1 MVPSAEDLRPANGK
15 ESGPRWH
22 CVLMFTR
29 QVASAH
35 ASRMRDSCCPPCAAE
50 LVKRATCWPKWA
62 SARCC
67 RTSSMSEYLPMA
79 TSGPNCSSWKAR
91 ISLVTGYITE
101 GNTSVRSV
109 SPPRS
114 LITFAPLD
122 LASSTSSAR
131 YPGLSGSG
139 SGVMAFLPKGG
150 PAGSAAIAPEKRLQN
165 SSATDS
171 WSMISLMAVQR
182 WPLNAVLPARHS
194 FTATSRS
201 ASGSTMPRFLPSSDS
216 RLRKRCGCGCSRM
229 SESAALEEP
238 MNANRST
245 LPERMIGGMV
255 SRPRPAT
262 KFTTPFG
269 KHSAYTSMVS
279 TWARPPRLGIFMT
292 TEFPQRSAGM
302 RVA

>member
-1 MVPSAEDLRPANGK
+1 
-15 ESGPRWH
+15 
-22 CVLMFTR
+22 
-29 QVASAH
+29 
-35 ASRMRDSCCPPCAAE
+35 
-50 LVKRATCWPKWA
+50 
-62 SARCC
+62 
-67 RTSSMSEYLPMA
+67 MA
-79 TSGPNCSSWKAR
+79 TRGPNCSSWKAR

-114 LITFAPLD
+114 LITFAPLEV
-122 LASSTSSAR
+122 ASSTSSAR
-131 YPGLSGSG
+131 YLGFSGSG
-139 SGVMAFLPKGG
+139 KGVMALWPKGG
-150 PAGSAAIAPEKRLQN
+150 PAGRAAIASEKRLQK
-165 SSATDS
+165 SSAMDS
-171 WSMISLMAVQR
+171 WSMINLMAVQR

-216 RLRKRCGCGCSRM
+216 RLRRRCGCGCSRM

-238 MNANRST
+238 MNASRST
-245 LPERMIGGMV
+245 FPVRMMGGMV

-262 KFTTPFG
+262 KFTTPLG

>member
-1 MVPSAEDLRPANGK
+1 
-15 ESGPRWH
+15 
-22 CVLMFTR
+22 
-29 QVASAH
+29 
-35 ASRMRDSCCPPCAAE
+35 
-50 LVKRATCWPKWA
+50 
-62 SARCC
+62 
-67 RTSSMSEYLPMA
+67 MA
-79 TSGPNCSSWKAR
+79 TRGPNCSSWKAR

-131 YPGLSGSG
+131 YLGVASGR
-139 SGVMAFLPKGG
+139 GVMAFFPKGG
-150 PAGSAAIAPEKRLQN
+150 PAGRVAIASEKRWQN

-171 WSMISLMAVQR
+171 WSMISLIAVQR

-216 RLRKRCGCGCSRM
+216 RLRRRCGCGCSRM

-238 MNANRST
+238 MNASRST
-245 LPERMIGGMV
+245 FPVRMMGGMV

-262 KFTTPFG
+262 KFTTPLG

-292 TEFPQRSAGM
+292 TELPQRSAGM